1 MKAAGP
7 VDPAAGR
14 LGDLGAR
21 YRLDARQRTQLETI
35 LLALATDEHAP
46 TTVRDP
52 AQAVDVHLADSLV
65 ALDVDALARSRT
77 IADLGAGAGFPGL
90 ALAVAMPGASVSL
103 VESQARKCRFME
115 AVCAAVAL
123 VNVRVVCARAEEWAA
138 GVGANDAVLARALAP
153 APVVLEYAAPLLRV
167 GGALVEWRGR
177 RDPEGER
184 TARAVA
190 SVLGLEQ
197 VEIRRVA
204 PHERARELHLH
215 VYLKRGE
222 TPSRFPR
229 RAGVA
234 RRRPLAG

>member
-1 MKAAGP
+1 VKPRGHIGQ
-7 VDPAAGR
+7 AAGR
-14 LGDLGAR
+14 LEELAAR
-21 YRLDARQRTQLETI
+21 YRLDARQRAQLETI
-35 LLALATDEHAP
+35 LQALAADQHAP

-65 ALDVDALARSRT
+65 ALEVDALAGART

-115 AVCAAVAL
+115 AVGAAARL
-123 VNVRVVCARAEEWAA
+123 INARVVCARAEEWAA
-138 GVGANDAVLARALAP
+138 GLGANDAVLARALAP
-153 APVVLEYAAPLLRV
+153 APVVLEYAAPLLRG
-167 GGALVEWRGR
+167 GGALVEWRGQ

-184 TARAVA
+184 TARKVA
-190 SVLGLEQ
+190 AVLGMEQ

-204 PHERARELHLH
+204 PHGHAREHHLH

-234 RRRPLAG
+234 RKRPLG

>member
-167 GGALVEWRGR
+167 GGSPRGMARPAGPGGGAYGARGR
-177 RDPEGER
+177 LGARPGAGRDPSRGP
-184 TARAVA
+184 ARA
-190 SVLGLEQ
+190 
-197 VEIRRVA
+197 
-204 PHERARELHLH
+204 RARA
-215 VYLKRGE
+215 
-222 TPSRFPR
+222 PSPR
-229 RAGVA
+229 LPQA
-234 RRRPLAG
+234 R

>member
-1 MKAAGP
+1 MKPRGHIGQ
-7 VDPAAGR
+7 AAGR
-14 LGDLGAR
+14 LEELAAR
-21 YRLDARQRTQLETI
+21 YRLDARQRAQLETI
-35 LLALATDEHAP
+35 LQALAADQHAP

-65 ALDVDALARSRT
+65 ALEVDALAGART

-115 AVCAAVAL
+115 AVGAAARL
-123 VNVRVVCARAEEWAA
+123 INARVVCARAEEWAA
-138 GVGANDAVLARALAP
+138 GLGANDAVLARALAP
-153 APVVLEYAAPLLRV
+153 APVVLEYAAPLLRG
-167 GGALVEWRGR
+167 GGALVEWRGQ

-184 TARAVA
+184 TARKVA
-190 SVLGLEQ
+190 AVLGMEQ

-204 PHERARELHLH
+204 PHGHAREHHLH

-234 RRRPLAG
+234 RKRPLG

>member
-1 MKAAGP
+1 MKAAGH
-7 VDPAAGR
+7 VGPAAGS
-14 LGDLGAR
+14 LEGLGAR
-21 YRLDARQRTQLETI
+21 YQLDARQRAQLETI
-35 LLALATDEHAP
+35 LLALAADEYAP
-46 TTVRDP
+46 TAVRDP

-65 ALDVDALARSRT
+65 ALEVDALAGART

-103 VESQARKCRFME
+103 VESQARKCRFVE
-115 AVCAAVAL
+115 AVCAAADL
-123 VNVRVVCARAEEWAA
+123 VNARVVCARVEEWAA
-138 GVGANDAVLARALAP
+138 GLGANDAVLARALAS

-177 RDPEGER
+177 RDPEAEGK
-184 TARAVA
+184 AREVA
-190 SVLGLEQ
+190 SALGMEQ

-204 PHERARELHLH
+204 PYDRAHEHHLH
-215 VYLKRGE
+215 VYLKRRE

-234 RRRPLAG
+234 RKRPLG